1 MKVLLQL
8 FVFLL
13 SLKHRVFNFIVQLS
27 YDLHQMLNFL
37 ALQLY
42 LPVFELN
49 EAVGNVVVGLQL
61 FIVSSIDRILANF
74 DYFELEVFVFDCLV
88 FQFCIKLFDFPMVFF
103 YLLFLGLVFC
113 S

>member
-1 MKVLLQL
+1 
-8 FVFLL
+8 
-13 SLKHRVFNFIVQLS
+13 
-27 YDLHQMLNFL
+27 MLNFL

-61 FIVSSIDRILANF
+61 FKVSSIDRILANF